1 MPRCDKNIQIAAQN
15 LLTNLHKQV
24 ILYMQHINGQHIT
37 VLKGRGIM
45 ALRVDSIV
53 KKYGEYTAVDNLS
66 FEITQPGVFALLGT
80 NGAGKTT
87 SIRIILGMLSADSG
101 EVTWDGKRFLAA
113 EQPIGYLAEER
124 GLYPKYKIIDQLIY
138 FCGLKGMK
146 KPQALK
152 ALDYWF
158 ERLNVAEY
166 RDKRA
171 EQLSKGNQ
179 QKIQLIAALAP
190 NPELIILDEPLSGLD
205 PVNAELFKTV
215 IREEIK
221 KDKFIIMSSHQM
233 STIEE
238 FCRDIV
244 IMNKGRTVLQGDLNE
259 IKKGYGRV
267 KLTVKCEGDI
277 TSLAQECGLSAYEVT
292 PNGISYNV
300 ESEQQA
306 HSLLNRIMQNEIPL
320 IRYEL
325 REPSLNEIFIEKV
338 GAENEN

>member
-1 MPRCDKNIQIAAQN
+1 MS
-15 LLTNLHKQV
+15 
-24 ILYMQHINGQHIT
+24 
-37 VLKGRGIM
+37 LK
-45 ALRVDSIV
+45 VEHIV
-53 KKYGEYTAVDNLS
+53 KNYGNYTAVNDLS
-66 FEITQPGVFALLGT
+66 FEMDKPGVFALLGT

-101 EVTWDGKRFLAA
+101 SVTWHGRPFCTAN
-113 EQPIGYLAEER
+113 ESIGYLAEER
-124 GLYPKYKIIDQLIY
+124 GLYPKYKIMDQLLY
-138 FCGLKGMK
+138 FASLKGMRK
-146 KPQALK
+146 QDAQK

-158 ERLNVAEY
+158 ERLGVQEY

-190 NPELIILDEPLSGLD
+190 NPELLILDEPLSGLD
-205 PVNAELFKTV
+205 PVNAELFKGV

-221 KDKFIIMSSHQM
+221 KDKFVIMSSHQM

-244 IMNKGRTVLQGDLNE
+244 ILNKGRTVLQGNLNK

-277 TSLAQECGLSAYEVT
+277 TTMAQECGLTVTEET
-292 PNGISYNV
+292 PNGSSFNV
-300 ESEQQA
+300 SSEEQA
-306 HSLLNRIMQNEIPL
+306 HALLHRIMDSGMPL
-320 IRYEL
+320 IKYEL
-325 REPSLNEIFIEKV
+325 REPTLNEIFIEKV
-338 GAENEN
+338 GASDEK